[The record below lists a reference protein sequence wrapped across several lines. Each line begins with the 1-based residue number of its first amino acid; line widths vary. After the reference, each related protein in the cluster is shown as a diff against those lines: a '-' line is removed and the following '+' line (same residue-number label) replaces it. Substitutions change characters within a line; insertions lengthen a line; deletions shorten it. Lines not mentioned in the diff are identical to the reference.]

1 MRINWKSEI
10 KETAEALV
18 IAVILA
24 LIIRAFV
31 VQAFKIPSGSME
43 ETLKIGD
50 HILVLKFL
58 YKFTE
63 PKRGDIIV
71 FKYPV
76 DPKVDYIK
84 RVIGV
89 PGDKVEIREKV
100 VYINGERYDEPYVEH
115 VDPRT
120 FTRRSLIAA
129 EIFSNEMV
137 RRDNYGPVIVPEDH
151 YFVMGDNRDKSYDSR
166 FWGFVPKKNIK
177 GKAFFRYWPPTRI
190 GIIR

>member
-1 MRINWKSEI
+1 MRIDWKAQI
-10 KETAEALV
+10 RETAEALV

-24 LIIRAFV
+24 MLIRTFV

-43 ETLKIGD
+43 DTLKIGD
-50 HILVLKFL
+50 HILVAKFL
-58 YKFTE
+58 YRFVE

-84 RVIGV
+84 RIIGV

-100 VYINGERYDEPYVEH
+100 VYINGKRYEEPYVEH

-120 FTRRSLIAA
+120 FTKTAIAA
-129 EIFSNEMV
+129 EVFPDDMV
-137 RRDNYGPVIVPEDH
+137 RRDNYGPVMVPEGH
-151 YFVMGDNRDKSYDSR
+151 YFVMGDNRDRSYDSR

-190 GIIR
+190 GIVK